1 MRERAE
7 LENDV
12 TSSSELPRQAA
23 AVGERPGAVLPDWI
37 GLVARAAVA
46 IAVAIFITFSADHS
60 ATLGY
65 RMFAIFAIVSGLVV
79 LAIALRSPDSAGRRP
94 WFAAQGIVGVVAG
107 ALAAF
112 STDAGVPFLLFLVSG
127 WAAITGCI
135 ELVTGLRARGRV
147 AQAKDWIFAGALTA
161 AFAIVVLLI
170 PAGYREAYIGP
181 DEVER
186 FLTAS
191 VILVGGLGAYCAIL
205 GVFIAIAAFSLRWP
219 TQKPQTAVDVA
230 SAAPESETRP

>member
-46 IAVAIFITFSADHS
+46 IAVAIF
-60 ATLGY
+60 
-65 RMFAIFAIVSGLVV
+65 AIVSGLVV

-94 WFAAQGIVGVVAG
+94 WFAAQAIVGVVAG